1 MRARR
6 LIPLLLLL
14 TLPAAALAEDY
25 QPTPVSREGALLRSA
40 LLPGLGQIEQGRTG
54 RGALWAGGATA
65 LVAGTFFAHMQYHSA
80 AKDLDNAE
88 ASYWRAVADG
98 QGVEAY
104 AQLLE
109 MQRLG
114 PIADD
119 RYDLRRNLEIGLA
132 LWWAGNLVDTW
143 LFAGPGDRVA
153 AGGEAALP
161 GRLTPVLTHGAAG
174 LAWSIS
180 F

>member
-1 MRARR
+1 MQARR

-14 TLPAAALAEDY
+14 TLPVAALAEGY
-25 QPTPVSREGALLRSA
+25 QRAPISRESALLRSA
-40 LLPGLGQIEQGRTG
+40 FIPGLGQIEQGRTG
-54 RGALWAGGATA
+54 RGALWAGGAAA
-65 LVAGTFFAHMQYHSA
+65 LVGGTFFAHMEYHSA
-80 AKDLDNAE
+80 AKDMENAE
-88 ASYWRAVADG
+88 ASYRRAVAGG
-98 QGVEAY
+98 QGIAAH

-109 MQRLG
+109 MKRLA

-143 LFAGPGDRVA
+143 LFGGPADSAA
-153 AGGEAALP
+153 AGDGAALP
-161 GRLTPVLTHGAAG
+161 GHLTPVLQRGAAG
-174 LAWSIS
+174 LAWTIA